1 MKSWILASLVFFGY
15 ALVLAPV
22 LPGLQKAAR
31 RRAILAALA
40 GFVLCLAARLTSGSA
55 LLQEW
60 VMPATLL
67 LTGYWTS
74 GQLFAAP
81 MPGAER
87 ALRWFDRTLGIDDAI
102 GATPGWMRVI
112 LELAYASVYLLVPV
126 ALLIRF
132 ATVAD
137 ANPEQFWLVV
147 LVTDFICFGCL
158 PWIQTRP
165 PRAVSAEVPW
175 QSGIRRL
182 NEQVLDRTS
191 IQHNTFPS
199 GHAAEALASALLV
212 ASAPWPLAAA
222 VAVVAVLISAG
233 AVLGRYHYAAD
244 AIAGWAVAAAV
255 WAAVT

>member
-1 MKSWILASLVFFGY
+1 MKSWIAASVVFFSY
-15 ALVLAPV
+15 ALVLAPL
-22 LPGLQKAAR
+22 LPGLHKTAR
-31 RRAILAALA
+31 RRAVFAALA
-40 GFVLCLAARLTSGSA
+40 GFGLCLVAYVTPGSV

-60 VMPATLL
+60 VMPAALL

-81 MPGAER
+81 MPGIER
-87 ALRWFDRTLGIDDAI
+87 ALRRFDRTLGIDGAI
-102 GATPGWMRVI
+102 GATPGWLRVI
-112 LELAYASVYLLVPV
+112 LELAYAGVYVLVPV

-132 ATVAD
+132 ATLAD

-165 PRAVSAEVPW
+165 PRTVSTQAPW
-175 QSGIRRL
+175 HSGIRRL

-222 VAVVAVLISAG
+222 VAVVAVLVSAG

-244 AIAGWAVAAAV
+244 AIAGWVVAAAV
-255 WAAVT
+255 WVAVT

>member
-1 MKSWILASLVFFGY
+1 MKSWILASLVFFAY

-40 GFVLCLAARLTSGSA
+40 GFALCLAAHLISGFP

-60 VMPATLL
+60 VMPAALL

-81 MPGAER
+81 MPGIER
-87 ALRWFDRTLGIDDAI
+87 ALRRFDRTLGVDGAI
-102 GATPGWMRVI
+102 GATPGWMRVV
-112 LELAYASVYLLVPV
+112 LELAYAGVYVLVPV

-132 ATVAD
+132 ATLAD
-137 ANPEQFWLVV
+137 ANPDQFWFVV

-165 PRAVSAEVPW
+165 PRAFTAQRPW

-199 GHAAEALASALLV
+199 GHAAEALACVLLV
-212 ASAPWPLAAA
+212 AAAPWPVLIA
-222 VAVVAVLISAG
+222 VAVAAALVSAG

-244 AIAGWAVAAAV
+244 AVAGWVVAAVV
-255 WAAVT
+255 WAALT

>member
-1 MKSWILASLVFFGY
+1 MTSWILASLVFFAY

-31 RRAILAALA
+31 RRAVVAALA
-40 GFVLCLAARLTSGSA
+40 GFALCLAAHLTGGSA
-55 LLQEW
+55 PLQQW
-60 VMPATLL
+60 VMPAALL

-81 MPGAER
+81 MPGVER

-102 GATPGWMRVI
+102 GATPGWMRAV
-112 LELAYASVYLLVPV
+112 LELAYAGVYVLVPV

-132 ATVAD
+132 ATLAD
-137 ANPEQFWLVV
+137 ANPDQFWFVV

-165 PRAVSAEVPW
+165 PRAVSAQAPW
-175 QSGIRRL
+175 HSGIRRL

-199 GHAAEALASALLV
+199 GHAAEAVACVLLV
-212 ASAPWPLAAA
+212 AAAPVPVVIA
-222 VAVVAVLISAG
+222 VAVAAALVSAG

-244 AIAGWAVAAAV
+244 AVAGWVVAVAVWVAA
-255 WAAVT
+255 T